1 MTHRQ
6 PVREFRAVDVQ
17 CPESRR
23 QRLSRRL
30 RLITLTLE
38 CQQLAVGK
46 LGNRRFQSRIAADL
60 QRRRQ
65 LFKIAGDGTAVKRQR
80 DRVMDI
86 AHQQIERRTQPRSDE
101 IT

>member
-1 MTHRQ
+1 MTHRE
-6 PVREFRAVDVQ
+6 PVREFRAGNVQ

-30 RLITLTLE
+30 RLISLTLE

-46 LGNRRFQSRIAADL
+46 LGNRRFKSRIAADL
-60 QRRRQ
+60 QRGRE
-65 LFKIAGDGTAVKRQR
+65 LLKIAGDGTALKRKC
-80 DRVMDI
+80 DRVVDI
-86 AHQQIERRTQPRSDE
+86 AHQQLERRTQPRSDE